1 LKIQIYGAGMS
12 GSFLYMLLRD
22 HHEVRSIDVRVRP
35 PCECAWEIPYDG
47 AKRLY
52 SLIGVDFEDYVLS
65 RPKHI
70 VINGIAFRNMRLV
83 LFDRRRL
90 LRDLWRELEFGE
102 LKPDLSVDA
111 TGTERAFLPRIKNDE
126 IYFTLQ
132 SLEKHRIEEDI
143 FIYVRRT
150 GYAWAFPL
158 GDNLWHVGVGEKS
171 MQEAIKLLRLLRG
184 KYGFEEKRSLCRCRS
199 HVRLMPPS
207 RCMPILHGSVV
218 GVGEA
223 IGCISGFGEGNLP
236 ALQSAKILYE
246 CIMSDRLGDY
256 EREIL
261 RKFKWIEEEHELVR
275 WAQSKRKT
283 GRLRMALRAISVFA
297 RRALFPTPKTFRD
310 AIHQLRLGMPETEM

>member
-22 HHEVRSIDVRVRP
+22 HHEVRVIDVRVRP

-65 RPKHI
+65 RPKYI
-70 VINGIAFRNMRLV
+70 VINGIAFMNVRLV

-111 TGTERAFLPRIKNDE
+111 TGTERALLPKIKNDE

-143 FIYVRRT
+143 FIYLRRT

-184 KYGFEEKRSLCRCRS
+184 KYGFEEKRSLCQCRS

-207 RCMPILHGSVV
+207 RCMPFLHGSVV

-261 RKFKWIEEEHELVR
+261 REFKWIEEEHELVR
-275 WAQSKRKT
+275 WAQTKRKT
-283 GRLRMALRAISVFA
+283 GRSRMALRAISVFA

-310 AIHQLRLGMPETEM
+310 AIRQLRLGMPETEM

>member
-1 LKIQIYGAGMS
+1 MS

-22 HHEVRSIDVRVRP
+22 HHEVRIIDVRVRP

-47 AKRLY
+47 ARRLY

-65 RPKHI
+65 RPNHI
-70 VINGIAFRNMRLV
+70 VINGIAFKNMRLV

-102 LKPDLSVDA
+102 LRSDLSVDA
-111 TGTERAFLPRIKNDE
+111 TGTERAFLPKIKNDE

-143 FIYVRRT
+143 FIYIRRT

-158 GDNLWHVGVGEKS
+158 GDDLWHVGVGEKS
-171 MQEAIKLLRLLRG
+171 MHEAIRLLRLLRG
-184 KYGFEEKRSLCRCRS
+184 RYGFEEKRSLCKCRS
-199 HVRLMPPS
+199 RVRLLPPS
-207 RCMPILHGSVV
+207 MCMPFLYGSVV
-218 GVGEA
+218 RVGEA

-256 EREIL
+256 EHEIL
-261 RKFKWIEEEHELVR
+261 KEFGWIEEEHELVR
-275 WAQSKRKT
+275 WAQSDRKT
-283 GRLRMALRAISVFA
+283 GRLRMAPRVISVFA
-297 RRALFPTPKTFRD
+297 RRALVPTPKTFRD
-310 AIHQLRLGMPETEM
+310 AIHQLRLGSTGRRVVVYWIS